1 MRASRPEAQGE
12 QTMNDMQTL
21 ADFLDG
27 LLLLLFLLGMYF
39 FPAIIAKLRNHQQRV
54 AILVLNLLLGWTLLG
69 WIAAMIWAV
78 TNTPA
83 DDEEF
88 DDVLD
93 RVRR

>member
-12 QTMNDMQTL
+12 RTMNDMQTL

-27 LLLLLFLLGMYF
+27 LLLLLFLLGTYF

-54 AILVLNLLLGWTLLG
+54 AILVLNLLLGW
-69 WIAAMIWAV
+69 IAAMIWAV
-78 TNTPA
+78 THTPA